1 MPALPNLSW
10 LSRMIGRMLTCC
22 IGSLIKLQYIVL
34 SAFFAGLGPRFQH
47 TLVGL
52 LDLGYKCRIRL
63 PLFISAGFVLCH
75 IFSVYLP
82 TVEIN
87 VEVIEENRA
96 GLEEEDDYEE
106 EEEET
111 EEEEELSLADSDSGS
126 EAEFAAVV
134 HILNSSRPG
143 GD

>member
-1 MPALPNLSW
+1 M
-10 LSRMIGRMLTCC
+10 
-22 IGSLIKLQYIVL
+22 
-34 SAFFAGLGPRFQH
+34 
-47 TLVGL
+47 
-52 LDLGYKCRIRL
+52 
-63 PLFISAGFVLCH
+63 LCH

-106 EEEET
+106 EEES

-126 EAEFAAVV
+126 EEEFAAVV

>member
-1 MPALPNLSW
+1 MGGESFLE
-10 LSRMIGRMLTCC
+10 MLK
-22 IGSLIKLQYIVL
+22 IFS
-34 SAFFAGLGPRFQH
+34 GLGPRFQH

-96 GLEEEDDYEE
+96 GLEEDDEE
-106 EEEET
+106 EEDSDEES
-111 EEEEELSLADSDSGS
+111 ELSLADSDSGS

-134 HILNSSRPG
+134 HILNSSRPAG
-143 GD
+143 PE

>member
-1 MPALPNLSW
+1 MSYRSNNQTSN
-10 LSRMIGRMLTCC
+10 IFIC
-22 IGSLIKLQYIVL
+22 IIFGSV
-34 SAFFAGLGPRFQH
+34 AGLGPRFQH

-106 EEEET
+106 EEEES

-126 EAEFAAVV
+126 EEEFAAVV
-134 HILNSSRPG
+134 HILNSSRSG

>member
-1 MPALPNLSW
+1 M
-10 LSRMIGRMLTCC
+10 
-22 IGSLIKLQYIVL
+22 
-34 SAFFAGLGPRFQH
+34 
-47 TLVGL
+47 
-52 LDLGYKCRIRL
+52 
-63 PLFISAGFVLCH
+63 LCH

-96 GLEEEDDYEE
+96 GLEEDEE
-106 EEEET
+106 EEEEES

-134 HILNSSRPG
+134 HILNSSRPATE
-143 GD
+143 

>member
-1 MPALPNLSW
+1 MPAMPHLSW
-10 LSRMIGRMLTCC
+10 LSRMIG
-22 IGSLIKLQYIVL
+22 V
-34 SAFFAGLGPRFQH
+34 GPRFQH

-87 VEVIEENRA
+87 VEVIEDNRV
-96 GLEEEDDYEE
+96 EE
-106 EEEET
+106 EEED
-111 EEEEELSLADSDSGS
+111 EEEYSVDSGEEDDS
-126 EAEFAAVV
+126 EADLAVV
-134 HILNSSRPG
+134 VEIV
-143 GD
+143 GDRQRVL

>member
-1 MPALPNLSW
+1 MGGESFLE
-10 LSRMIGRMLTCC
+10 MLK
-22 IGSLIKLQYIVL
+22 IFS
-34 SAFFAGLGPRFQH
+34 GLGPRFQH
-47 TLVGL
+47 TLIGL
-52 LDLGYKCRIRL
+52 FDLGYKCRIRL

-96 GLEEEDDYEE
+96 GLEEEDEE
-106 EEEET
+106 EEESD
-111 EEEEELSLADSDSGS
+111 EEEELSLADSDSGS

-134 HILNSSRPG
+134 HILNSSRPATE
-143 GD
+143 

>member
-10 LSRMIGRMLTCC
+10 LSRMI
-22 IGSLIKLQYIVL
+22 
-34 SAFFAGLGPRFQH
+34 GLGPRFQH

-106 EEEET
+106 EEEEES

-134 HILNSSRPG
+134 HILNSSRSG

>member
-1 MPALPNLSW
+1 MPAMPHLSW
-10 LSRMIGRMLTCC
+10 LSRMIG
-22 IGSLIKLQYIVL
+22 I
-34 SAFFAGLGPRFQH
+34 GPRFQH

-96 GLEEEDDYEE
+96 GPEESDEE
-106 EEEET
+106 
-111 EEEEELSLADSDSGS
+111 EEEEELSLADSDSSS

-134 HILNSSRPG
+134 HILNSSRRETE
-143 GD
+143 

>member
-1 MPALPNLSW
+1 MPAMPNLSW
-10 LSRMIGRMLTCC
+10 LSRMI
-22 IGSLIKLQYIVL
+22 
-34 SAFFAGLGPRFQH
+34 GLGPRFQH

-96 GLEEEDDYEE
+96 GLEEDTEE
-106 EEEET
+106 EEEE
-111 EEEEELSLADSDSGS
+111 ESDEEELSPADSDSGS
-126 EAEFAAVV
+126 EAELAAVV
-134 HILNSSRPG
+134 QILNSSRPATE
-143 GD
+143 

>member
-1 MPALPNLSW
+1 MPQLPQLSW
-10 LSRMIGRMLTCC
+10 ISRLLG
-22 IGSLIKLQYIVL
+22 V
-34 SAFFAGLGPRFQH
+34 GPRFQG
-47 TLVGL
+47 TLIHL

-96 GLEEEDDYEE
+96 GLEEDEEEEDSEE
-106 EEEET
+106 EEESSLAGLEEDEEEEDS
-111 EEEEELSLADSDSGS
+111 EEEEES
-126 EAEFAAVV
+126 
-134 HILNSSRPG
+134 
-143 GD
+143 

>member
-1 MPALPNLSW
+1 M
-10 LSRMIGRMLTCC
+10 
-22 IGSLIKLQYIVL
+22 
-34 SAFFAGLGPRFQH
+34 
-47 TLVGL
+47 
-52 LDLGYKCRIRL
+52 GYKCRIRL

-126 EAEFAAVV
+126 EEEFAAVV

>member
-1 MPALPNLSW
+1 MLNLFYLPS
-10 LSRMIGRMLTCC
+10 
-22 IGSLIKLQYIVL
+22 
-34 SAFFAGLGPRFQH
+34 GLGPRFQH

-96 GLEEEDDYEE
+96 GLEEDTEE
-106 EEEET
+106 EEEE
-111 EEEEELSLADSDSGS
+111 ESDEEEELSPADSDSGS

-134 HILNSSRPG
+134 HILNSSRPATE
-143 GD
+143 

>member
-1 MPALPNLSW
+1 MSYGSNNQTSN
-10 LSRMIGRMLTCC
+10 IFIC
-22 IGSLIKLQYIVL
+22 IIFGSI
-34 SAFFAGLGPRFQH
+34 AGLGPRFQH

-106 EEEET
+106 EEET

>member
-1 MPALPNLSW
+1 MNLNDSF
-10 LSRMIGRMLTCC
+10 LSCQ
-22 IGSLIKLQYIVL
+22 SFYAKHVL
-34 SAFFAGLGPRFQH
+34 LSGLGPRFQH

-96 GLEEEDDYEE
+96 GLEDEDEE
-106 EEEET
+106 EEDSED
-111 EEEEELSLADSDSGS
+111 EEELSLADSDSDS
-126 EAEFAAVV
+126 EVELAAVV

-143 GD
+143 TLDRVDPTA